1 MLVRRQ
7 REEELKQVFRSYD
20 SDHDGNL
27 DLAEFTRIVTDVD
40 TSAAAG
46 LSSIFVAEQWAAQLS
61 LALFGSLWLSWR
73 LLGSGLWTPITALS

>member
-1 MLVRRQ
+1 MSSALQLSGGFPRRLCLHHSVKTLALTGVLVRRQ

-46 LSSIFVAEQWAAQLS
+46 LSSIFVAEQ
-61 LALFGSLWLSWR
+61 
-73 LLGSGLWTPITALS
+73 